1 VTNLAV
7 DAWLPV
13 PEAALDRRPEV
24 EAMTLGCLDAPDLAV
39 ASRDTAVSRTHTAG
53 NGSLG
58 QMGHLLAHLLGAQ
71 ARRTYVLLF
80 LIFKIISVVISQT
93 RMAHI
98 LLLLF
103 KKNFF
108 TSFLVI
114 SVRPIIST
122 STGPIFTKFARLV
135 EEL

>member
-1 VTNLAV
+1 MTNLAV

-103 KKNFF
+103 KNNFLHHF
-108 TSFLVI
+108 
-114 SVRPIIST
+114 
-122 STGPIFTKFARLV
+122 
-135 EEL
+135 